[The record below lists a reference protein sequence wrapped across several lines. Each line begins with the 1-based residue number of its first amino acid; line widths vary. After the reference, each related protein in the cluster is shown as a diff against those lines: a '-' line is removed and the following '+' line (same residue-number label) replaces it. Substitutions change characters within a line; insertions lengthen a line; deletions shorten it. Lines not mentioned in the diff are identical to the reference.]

1 MKLISETTN
10 LITSYDFQEG
20 EGGGGNAYEISFSS
34 IRTTAITLAV
44 AELY

>member
-10 LITSYDFQEG
+10 LITSYDFQER
-20 EGGGGNAYEISFSS
+20 EGGDAYEISFSS